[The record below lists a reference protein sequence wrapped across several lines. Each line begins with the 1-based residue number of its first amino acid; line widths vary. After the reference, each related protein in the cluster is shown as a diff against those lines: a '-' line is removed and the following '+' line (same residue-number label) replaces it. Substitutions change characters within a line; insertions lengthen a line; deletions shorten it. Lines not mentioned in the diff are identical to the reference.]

1 MAKIGLIQVEII
13 EGQDMQE
20 RQDMMANLV
29 ESTLKE
35 GADIVC
41 MPEAFQYLSC
51 REIIH
56 TPERLDEVSAAW
68 QERMSALAK
77 KYHAYIVPWDYY
89 YNHDDGRVYNSA
101 YILDREGEFVGR
113 YCKCNLTHSE
123 IELKGLANGMEYP
136 VFDLDIGRVAIMIC
150 FDNYFPEVAAAYGAQ
165 NADLVIYPLYGD
177 TLKPQW
183 EHKMRARAIDHSMYV
198 LSCQNDNK
206 YDIAYSGLVDK
217 YGEVIAKLDKPQS
230 YKVVEV
236 DLKHRVLTHTTGR
249 AEYEEDIHE
258 YLHRCRNYKSY
269 EAVVQSGPEA
279 KTWDE
284 IFLGN
289 VPSK

>member
-13 EGQDMQE
+13 EGQTREESQN
-20 RQDMMANLV
+20 MMASLV
-29 ESTLKE
+29 EATLKE

-51 REIIH
+51 REIVE
-56 TPERLDEVSAAW
+56 TPELLDKVSGEW
-68 QERMSALAK
+68 QKRMSKLAK
-77 KYHAYIVPWDYY
+77 RYNAYIVPWDYY
-89 YNHDDGRVYNSA
+89 YNHEDGRVYNSA
-101 YILDREGEFVGR
+101 YILDRNGDFVGR

-123 IELKGLANGMEYP
+123 TAIRGLANGQEYP

-150 FDNYFPEVAAAYGAQ
+150 FDNYFPEVAAAYGAKDV
-165 NADLVIYPLYGD
+165 DLLIYPLYGD

-217 YGEVIAKLDKPQS
+217 YGEVIAKLDKPRS
-230 YKVVEV
+230 YKVVAL

-249 AEYEEDIHE
+249 AEYQEDIHD
-258 YLHRCRNYKSY
+258 YLHRCRNHKSY
-269 EAVVQSGPEA
+269 IAVTEKGAPDKSWE
-279 KTWDE
+279 E

-289 VPSK
+289 VPK